1 MSSSHGHRL
10 VVSRQ
15 VAPHRRW
22 TDPGGPVAGPASLA
36 FFPLTGAPLV
46 TRRRRRNLPD
56 LLLTGRRH
64 ASPPPLPAN
73 GYTETDTAATQY
85 DYVVDDPSLLAEQPD
100 DGAQE
105 PDATIDDDYYYSGGA
120 YYYVQPADDD
130 QE

>member
-1 MSSSHGHRL
+1 TAAAPAPGDPPPPAVLAPSPRMSSSHGHRL

-56 LLLTGRRH
+56 LLLTGHRH
-64 ASPPPLPAN
+64 ASPPPLPSN
-73 GYTETDTAATQY
+73 GYTETDAA
-85 DYVVDDPSLLAEQPD
+85 
-100 DGAQE
+100 
-105 PDATIDDDYYYSGGA
+105 
-120 YYYVQPADDD
+120 
-130 QE
+130 

>member
-56 LLLTGRRH
+56 LLLTGHRH
-64 ASPPPLPAN
+64 ASPPPLPSN
-73 GYTETDTAATQY
+73 GY
-85 DYVVDDPSLLAEQPD
+85 

-105 PDATIDDDYYYSGGA
+105 PDATVDDDYYYSGGA
-120 YYYVQPADDD
+120 YHYV
-130 QE
+130 